1 MNLSYYPDIPRIYTA
16 FVEWGSCML
25 YLMIA
30 EKRTNKV
37 RFYIISIIA
46 LAIQLLYLSVTGTV
60 PIQYWFPCMIG
71 AVGIMYIFMKI
82 EGGRT
87 EYVNIYYTA
96 KAFLLAEFIASF
108 NWQIVLYFGP
118 FKNSIKSVGAVI
130 LCVLSFVILAA
141 VYIIEKKL
149 FSEEYIQQLTW
160 RDVLMAVGIVTVI
173 FIFSNLSFVFNDLPF
188 SGKTRAE
195 IFNLRTMIDLM
206 GVLIMVLLQQRI
218 SQCFTE
224 REMIAL
230 QNALKSQYQKYRGI
244 QGNMEMMNIKYHDL
258 KHQIIGLRAETD
270 EKYRTEWL
278 DRLEKELDESYSFI
292 KTGNPVLDIILADK
306 ILQCRKL
313 KIQMT
318 YVIEGRLIDMLH
330 VTDICT
336 IFGNALDNA
345 IENTGTIITAEKRLI
360 HVSVSAYKRFV
371 GISVENYC
379 EVSPDVEEGK
389 LPKTTKADKKNHGYG
404 MKSIRYTAERYG
416 GSMEWKVEENWF
428 KLLILIP
435 QNNI

>member
-82 EGGRT
+82 EGRRT

-108 NWQIVLYFGP
+108 NWQIVLCFWP

-173 FIFSNLSFVFNDLPF
+173 FIFSNLGFVFNDLPF